1 MGIKVIFHFD
11 MIENIIITK
20 TNYFHE
26 QHYCFPITPRT
37 SLAVLSQASP
47 R

>member
-26 QHYCFPITPRT
+26 QHYCFPITPQT